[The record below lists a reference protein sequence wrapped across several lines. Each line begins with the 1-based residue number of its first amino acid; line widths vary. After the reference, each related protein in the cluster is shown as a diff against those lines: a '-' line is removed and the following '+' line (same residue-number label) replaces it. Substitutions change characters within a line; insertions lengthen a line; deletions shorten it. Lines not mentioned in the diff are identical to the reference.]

1 MPLIHILYILG
12 SIVAISAGVP
22 QLRKLIQTKQSD
34 ELSLTTWTT
43 WAAVQ
48 SISLLY
54 AIEVKDTLYA
64 IMCAAWIAF
73 YIVMIVLILKYRRP
87 QAESFAEAGEESVTL
102 A

>member
-22 QLRKLIQTKQSD
+22 QLRKLIATKQSD
-34 ELSLTTWTT
+34 EFSLATWGL
-43 WAAVQ
+43 WAAMQ

-64 IMCAAWIAF
+64 AMSVAWILF
-73 YIVMIVLILKYRRP
+73 YLAIIVLILKYR
-87 QAESFAEAGEESVTL
+87 QLKVVSFAEVGDEPAS
-102 A
+102 

>member
-22 QLRKLIQTKQSD
+22 QLRKLIATKQSD
-34 ELSLTTWTT
+34 ELSLTTWVT
-43 WAAVQ
+43 WTIVQ

-54 AIEVKDTLYA
+54 ALEVGDALYA
-64 IMCAAWIAF
+64 AMCAAWISF
-73 YIVMIVLILKYRRP
+73 YVVMVMLILKYRR
-87 QAESFAEAGEESVTL
+87 QTALFSESFEEPSTL